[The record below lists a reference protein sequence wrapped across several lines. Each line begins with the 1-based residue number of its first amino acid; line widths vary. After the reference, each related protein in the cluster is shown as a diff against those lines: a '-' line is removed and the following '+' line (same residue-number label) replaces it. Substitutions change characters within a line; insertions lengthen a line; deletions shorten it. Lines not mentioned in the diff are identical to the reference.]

1 MKSNAM
7 HKSCKWTEPN
17 FKGDQ
22 LSLFYVILCYVDAGK
37 IINVYIKYGQ
47 HFQTARSVLCK

>member
-1 MKSNAM
+1 M